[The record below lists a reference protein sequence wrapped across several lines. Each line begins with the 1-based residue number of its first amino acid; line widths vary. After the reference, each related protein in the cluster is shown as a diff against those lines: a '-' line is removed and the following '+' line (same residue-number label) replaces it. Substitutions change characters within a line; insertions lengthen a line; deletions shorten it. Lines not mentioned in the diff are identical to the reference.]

1 MPFYDALCFGF
12 GLGSD
17 SGFLSFLFFYFLCK
31 FSFFCVLFFAV
42 CVCVASIA
50 SMWRK
55 INATRLL
62 KIGCLHVY
70 QLSSGNRIPLYDMP
84 NENDAHL
91 LSVIV
96 LWGHLKKTN
105 NKLERREFKQS
116 ETV

>member
-1 MPFYDALCFGF
+1 MC
-12 GLGSD
+12 
-17 SGFLSFLFFYFLCK
+17 
-31 FSFFCVLFFAV
+31 V

-91 LSVIV
+91 LSVID
-96 LWGHLKKTN
+96 LWGHLKTN
-105 NKLERREFKQS
+105 NKLETRVKGEKRIQAIGDS
-116 ETV
+116 LSID